1 MLSGVHGVVPHVLDS
16 VLEPA
21 QSLPPF
27 SRPLHGRQR
36 DCVPLSHVL
45 EHAPHGDHAP
55 HVPST
60 GQPSVL
66 QLPVEV
72 DEPEHW
78 FPPHLGAG
86 LVHVRV
92 RVREPVP
99 HDLEHEP

>member
-1 MLSGVHGVVPHVLDS
+1 M
-16 VLEPA
+16 
-21 QSLPPF
+21 
-27 SRPLHGRQR
+27 
-36 DCVPLSHVL
+36 
-45 EHAPHGDHAP
+45 
-55 HVPST
+55 
-60 GQPSVL
+60 L